1 MSAFVGA
8 RPPSLR
14 VYEYLLL
21 RYRRT
26 WRGTL
31 TSSFLEP
38 LFFLLAM
45 GLGLGH
51 LVNAHLAHSRSTG
64 HLGGVDY
71 VTFIAPGVLAVT
83 AMQMAQHESTYPV
96 LGGAKWMGTYLAM
109 VATPLQARDIQTAT
123 LLWVATR
130 LAFASAVFLSVVA
143 AFGDVL
149 SPLALL
155 ALPAAVLTG
164 LAFAAPL
171 TAFSITRQND
181 RSFPI
186 LYRFVVV
193 PLFLFSGTFF
203 PISYLPGWLQVA
215 ARITPLY
222 HGVALC
228 RAFVL
233 GQVAWVPTLGHVVYL
248 AALAAVGLVV
258 GRRTFPGRLYQ

>member
-1 MSAFVGA
+1 MTAATGG

-51 LVNAHLAHSRSTG
+51 LVDAHLARSSSSG
-64 HLGGVDY
+64 RLGGVDY

-83 AMQMAQHESTYPV
+83 ALQMAQHEATYPV
-96 LGGAKWMGTYLAM
+96 MAGAKWMRTYLAM
-109 VATPLQARDIQTAT
+109 VSTPVRASDIQTAT

-130 LAFASAVFLSVVA
+130 LALASAVFLSVVA

-164 LAFAAPL
+164 MAFAAPL
-171 TAFSITRQND
+171 TAFSISQEDD

-215 ARITPLY
+215 ARLTPLY

-228 RAFVL
+228 RAFVI
-233 GQVAWVPTLGHVVYL
+233 GQVAWVPALGHLAYL
-248 AALAAVGLVV
+248 LGLLAVGLAA
-258 GRRTFPGRLYQ
+258 GRRSFPRRLYP